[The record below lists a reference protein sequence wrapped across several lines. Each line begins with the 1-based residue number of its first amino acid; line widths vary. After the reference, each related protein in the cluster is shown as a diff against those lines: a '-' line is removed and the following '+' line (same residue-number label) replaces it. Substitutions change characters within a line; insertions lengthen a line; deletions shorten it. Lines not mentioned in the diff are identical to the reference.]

1 MINAQ
6 FNQVPAAAIVQPE
19 HFKLDVPEAQISAW
33 RSLLEHST
41 IAPQSH
47 ENTQAQFGVT
57 RDWIVD
63 AKNAWLND
71 FDWRRTEERI
81 NSYPNFKMTIRDSAS
96 GELNIH
102 FVALFSQKMDAVP
115 IIFLHGW
122 PGSFLEFI
130 PMLSLFAKKYSPETL
145 PYHIIV
151 PSLPGYTLSSGPPL
165 DRDFTLADG
174 ARIMNQLM
182 INLGFSNGYV
192 AQGGDVGSMISRIL
206 SESSDECKAIH
217 VNLLNIGFLD
227 SPRNFQPLEA
237 NEQEAMLR
245 CDNWIRTGNGYVIE
259 QQTRPGTMSF
269 VLSSSPLA
277 LLAWLGE
284 KFVQWADSR
293 EPLDLDEILASVSLY
308 WYTNTM
314 SRNLWPYKPLKGL
327 PLNMEKPFGYSYFG
341 QENWFVPRA
350 WGRDLANFVRY
361 DHDMGGH
368 FAALEQPDALMR
380 DIEHFQTGF
389 I

>member
-1 MINAQ
+1 MINVQ
-6 FNQVPAAAIVQPE
+6 FNRVPAAAIVQPE
-19 HFKLDVPEAQISAW
+19 HFTLHVPDAQISAW
-33 RSLLEHST
+33 RSLLEHSA
-41 IAPQSH
+41 IAPQSR

-57 RDWIVD
+57 RGWIVD

-81 NSYPNFKMTIRDSAS
+81 NSHPNFKMTIQDSAS

-102 FVALFSQKMDAVP
+102 FVALFSQKIDAVP
-115 IIFLHGW
+115 IMLLHGW
-122 PGSFLEFI
+122 PGSFLEFL

-151 PSLPGYTLSSGPPL
+151 PSLPGYALSSGPPL

-182 INLGFSNGYV
+182 INLGFSNGYI

-206 SESSDECKAIH
+206 SESSNECKAIH

-245 CDNWIRTGNGYVIE
+245 CDMCR
-259 QQTRPGTMSF
+259 
-269 VLSSSPLA
+269 
-277 LLAWLGE
+277 
-284 KFVQWADSR
+284 
-293 EPLDLDEILASVSLY
+293 
-308 WYTNTM
+308 
-314 SRNLWPYKPLKGL
+314 
-327 PLNMEKPFGYSYFG
+327 
-341 QENWFVPRA
+341 
-350 WGRDLANFVRY
+350 
-361 DHDMGGH
+361 
-368 FAALEQPDALMR
+368 
-380 DIEHFQTGF
+380 
-389 I
+389 